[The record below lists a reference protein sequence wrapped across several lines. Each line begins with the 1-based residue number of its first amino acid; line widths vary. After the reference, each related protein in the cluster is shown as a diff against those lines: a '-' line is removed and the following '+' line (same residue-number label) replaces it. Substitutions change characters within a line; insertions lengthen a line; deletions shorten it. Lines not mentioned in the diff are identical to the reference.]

1 MKTTSKILILIF
13 CFCLIQQS
21 KAQDIHFSKFLS
33 APLILNPANTTNYH
47 GNWSLIANY
56 RNQGINTSDSYV
68 TSSFAFDF
76 PVYIKNERAGLG
88 LIWINDKSASNT
100 LSVNKLYLSSA
111 YFIRISQKSYLHMG
125 MQAGYV
131 LKNLDFS
138 NLSFPDQFDMTSGYF
153 NSNLYSNE
161 VLENSRLSYL
171 DLNWGLIWSY
181 KTPEFTSEI
190 GLAMFHY
197 NTPKETFSGIDNE
210 LKPRYVY
217 HAFFEKLLFK
227 HYFIKP
233 KILFVR
239 QNSASE
245 LLLGFDTGL
254 LFPENKISKS
264 FYTGL
269 FFRGGFNRT
278 PNAFIFKAGFDYKDF
293 DISVGYDFET
303 LGGKQY
309 VYTKNSLEI
318 SLIYRRPET
327 NVKNKTI
334 PCSIF

>member
-1 MKTTSKILILIF
+1 MKKPSRILILILFF
-13 CFCLIQQS
+13 CFIQQS
-21 KAQDIHFSKFLS
+21 KAQDIHFSKFFS

-47 GNWSLIANY
+47 GNWSMITNY
-56 RNQGINTSDSYV
+56 RNQGVETSDSYV

-100 LSVNKLYLSSA
+100 LSVNKLYVSSA
-111 YFIRISQKSYLHMG
+111 YFVRISKKSYLHMG

-131 LKNLDFS
+131 HKNLDF
-138 NLSFPDQFDMTSGYF
+138 NKLSFPDQFDMTSGYF
-153 NSNLYSNE
+153 NSDLYSNE
-161 VLENSRLSYL
+161 ILEYSSISYL
-171 DLNWGLIWSY
+171 DLNWGLIWSF
-181 KTPEFTSEI
+181 KAPEFTSEI
-190 GLAMFHY
+190 GMAMFHY
-197 NTPKETFSGIDNE
+197 NTPNEAFSIIENE

-227 HYFIKP
+227 NYFIKP
-233 KILFVR
+233 KLLFVN

-264 FYTGL
+264 FYTGV
-269 FFRGGFNRT
+269 FFRGGLNRT
-278 PNAFIFKAGFDYKDF
+278 PDAFIVKAGFDYRNF
-293 DISVGYDFET
+293 DISVGYDIET
-303 LGGKQY
+303 HGNKLY
-309 VYTKNSLEI
+309 AYTKNSIEI
-318 SLIYRRPET
+318 SVIYRRPET